1 MINIVSDAR
10 IFIFTS
16 STDMRKGFH
25 GLISLI
31 QKFSE
36 NPLDGS
42 FYVFTNRNRTRLKI
56 LYWDGDGFAL
66 WYKHLQKG
74 LFDIAQSADGKLL
87 VERRQLMMILE
98 GVEPLKIRKK
108 FRQFRARTK
117 LNIGRFVLYIYMTKI
132 LDDSSEKVANLEA
145 ENDRLKLRIRLL
157 EKALFGPRSERLI
170 DLDENQPEFDELV
183 KELDNLSDELDQQ
196 QEEIT
201 QQKNSKRKKKR
212 SLKDLIPDDLPE
224 EEILL
229 DIPADEKEGLVQ
241 IGEER
246 SRKLAKKPASYY
258 VKIYV
263 RPKYADKKDSTSGI
277 LISDLPDFAI
287 PGSQFDESI
296 IADIAVSKYAYHL
309 PLYRLEEKMKYEGIP
324 VSRQTLSNLLIRG
337 AEVLKPLYNEL
348 KKQILSRGVIFTD
361 DTPVKLQVKGKSKK
375 GLTTGRIWVYVAGGA
390 GPPMKVFEFTKDR
403 QKIRPKEFLGDYKG
417 YIHADAYSGYD
428 FLFKSDDV
436 HECACWMHVRR
447 KFIEAED
454 APVAFRQKIIR
465 MIRNLYRYER
475 IGKRMTPENRLQL
488 RQEKIKPLI
497 NEFFGYIENE
507 MVSGP
512 IILPKS
518 TIGKALNYTIKLKE
532 ALKTFLEDSRLE
544 PDNGESERSLR
555 PMTIGRKNWLFMGSK
570 NGGDATALWASIIQT
585 CRDNDVDPFE
595 YISDV
600 LRKINGHPANKIE
613 ELLPHNFKN

>member
-1 MINIVSDAR
+1 MLCFLMAKTLEV
-10 IFIFTS
+10 
-16 STDMRKGFH
+16 
-25 GLISLI
+25 
-31 QKFSE
+31 
-36 NPLDGS
+36 P
-42 FYVFTNRNRTRLKI
+42 
-56 LYWDGDGFAL
+56 
-66 WYKHLQKG
+66 
-74 LFDIAQSADGKLL
+74 SA
-87 VERRQLMMILE
+87 
-98 GVEPLKIRKK
+98 
-108 FRQFRARTK
+108 
-117 LNIGRFVLYIYMTKI
+117 
-132 LDDSSEKVANLEA
+132 KVADLEA

-157 EKALFGPRSERLI
+157 EKALFGPKSERLI
-170 DLDENQPEFDELV
+170 GLDENQPEFEELV
-183 KELDNLSDELDQQ
+183 KELDSLSEELDQQ
-196 QEEIT
+196 QEEVT
-201 QQKNSKRKKKR
+201 QQRNPRRKKKS

-229 DIPADEKEGLVQ
+229 DISEEEKEGLVQ

-263 RPKYADKKDSTSGI
+263 RPKYADKKDSTSAI

-296 IADIAVSKYAYHL
+296 IADIAVNKYAYHL

-324 VSRQTLSNLLIRG
+324 VSRQTLSNLIIRG
-337 AEVLKPLYNEL
+337 AEVLKPLYDEL
-348 KKQILSRGVIFTD
+348 KKQTLSRGVIFTD
-361 DTPVKLQVKGKSKK
+361 DTPVKLQVKGKGKK
-375 GLTTGRIWVYVAGGA
+375 GLTTGRIWVYVAGGV

-428 FLFKSDDV
+428 TLFTSDDV

-454 APVAFRQKIIR
+454 APVDFRQKILR
-465 MIRNLYRYER
+465 LIRNLYRYER
-475 IGKRMTPENRLQL
+475 IGKRMTPEKRLEL

-497 NEFFGYIENE
+497 NEFFRYIEGKMIN
-507 MVSGP
+507 GP

-518 TIGKALNYTIKLKE
+518 RIGNALNYTIKLKE
-532 ALKTFLEDSRLE
+532 ALMTFLQDPRLE
-544 PDNGESERSLR
+544 PDNGESERSIR

-585 CRDNDVDPFE
+585 CRANDVDPFE
-595 YISDV
+595 YISHV
-600 LRKINGHPANKIE
+600 LRKINGYPANKIE